1 MRNRILKSRGR
12 AAASGWSRSVR
23 RARLLALSAGATALG
38 TLALASSSM
47 AATAAVSPPAGLP
60 LAGSNCVA
68 NGNLPAAS
76 TTTADLPIGTASPTT
91 LQVTATSVALSVGQ
105 TVTVSTPTTGLFYQS
120 FTVTAAEPAGS
131 TSIPVTFTPSPTTQA
146 DLPVGSTV
154 TLPGAPS
161 GSQVASGSGK
171 ITGRGAT
178 LPLYGVINYINQFT
192 QTVCGPVAADTSAN
206 TYTPPAGFGEPT
218 GDPTD
223 PSSGVDGFS
232 GSVPLPTYNQDQMV
246 AYNYPAAQDKSGTG
260 SGQGRVA
267 ISCRTD
273 AFSGSDIPYT
283 MADFTNI
290 DGAPGAQA
298 GGLGSCLKAGW
309 VSPFQ
314 SIANPGDPA
323 GKMMSFPI
331 IGGAL
336 AMAVN
341 FGNPIT
347 AGCPTTLNLT
357 TAQVAAI
364 WSGTDTNW
372 NQVVSGCNLAITR
385 VVRQDTSGTSQ
396 NFENYLSDASPSTAL
411 CATGTFTSISSGTS
425 TATLNTL
432 GDLKGEILQA
442 TAGSNNNIWPSGG
455 SCSPLAH
462 AATSGTPALLH
473 TLVGITGGIG
483 YADVTDEVRDPGD
496 AATLITPNIQNS
508 DGTSFQPPTT
518 STGAANCTYQGSTLP
533 GTGTADN
540 VMGISGEWAL
550 DASPNHTDVSYTA
563 QGEQYP
569 ICALTWEFT
578 FEGDDGNAK
587 TTPGASQQFLPSPST
602 LTTAIAAGPVTTLAV
617 AGGTTGALSVNQLV
631 TVASTGAGST
641 SDTFTVTAAA
651 AKGAT
656 SISVS
661 GTSANA
667 YPAGSLI
674 VVNAL
679 KVTAIPAGTP
689 SQGQIGVTI
698 GGVRQLATYAGISGN
713 TFTGVT
719 GLVVTGTSGLVSGTS
734 AVLMPSG
741 TGGPE
746 PELNPDQRKTLY
758 AYMSYLL
765 SPAAQATAN
774 GAGYA
779 PLPAAWDAS
788 LLFGFQTDY

>member
-1 MRNRILKSRGR
+1 MRRRICKFS
-12 AAASGWSRSVR
+12 
-23 RARLLALSAGATALG
+23 RARVVALAVATGALG
-38 TLALASSSM
+38 SLALASS
-47 AATAAVSPPAGLP
+47 ALATTAAVSPPAGLP
-60 LAGSNCVA
+60 LAGTNCVA

-76 TTTADLPIGTASPTT
+76 TTTADLPSGTASPTT
-91 LQVTATSVALSVGQ
+91 LAVTATSVALSAGQ
-105 TVTVSTPTTGLFYQS
+105 IVTVSTPTTGLFYQT
-120 FTVTAAEPAGS
+120 FTLAAAAPAGS
-131 TSIPVTFTPSPTTQA
+131 TSLSVTFTPTPTTQ
-146 DLPVGSTV
+146 DFPVGSTV
-154 TLPGAPS
+154 TLPGSPS
-161 GSQVASGSGK
+161 GSLVASGSGK
-171 ITGRGAT
+171 ISGRGAT

-192 QTVCGPVAADTSAN
+192 QAVCAGPVAADTSTN
-206 TYTPPAGFGEPT
+206 TYTPPAGFAEPT

-223 PSSGVDGFS
+223 PSSGVDASQG
-232 GSVPLPTYNQDQMV
+232 GVPLPTYNQDQMV
-246 AYNYPAAQDKSGTG
+246 AYNYPAAQDRSGTG

-283 MADFTNI
+283 MADFNNI

-298 GGLGSCLKAGW
+298 GGLGSCLKASY

-314 SIANPGDPA
+314 STANAGDPA

-331 IGGAL
+331 VGGAIAL
-336 AMAVN
+336 AVN
-341 FGNPIT
+341 LPAACAN
-347 AGCPTTLNLT
+347 AGGGYNFT
-357 TAQVAAI
+357 TADIAAI
-364 WSGTDTNW
+364 WSGTQANWGGLDPTNDP
-372 NQVVSGCNLAITR
+372 NLTTTCGPGGTNVPVTR

-432 GDLKGEILQA
+432 GDLKGEILQS
-442 TAGSNNNIWPSGG
+442 TAGSNNNIWPTGG
-455 SCSPLAH
+455 SCNALAH

-473 TLVGITGGIG
+473 TLDGISGGIG

-496 AATLITPNIQNS
+496 AAALVTPAIQNS
-508 DGTSFQPPTT
+508 DATSFQLPTT
-518 STGAANCTYQGSTLP
+518 ATGAANCTYSAATLPSP
-533 GTGTADN
+533 GTGDA
-540 VMGISGEWAL
+540 VMGIAGQWAI
-550 DASPNHTDVSYTA
+550 DASTNHTDVAFTA

-569 ICALTWEFT
+569 VCALTWEFV
-578 FEGDDGNAK
+578 FEGDDGNSH
-587 TTPGASQQFLPSPST
+587 TTPSAIQQFLPNPST

-617 AGGTTGALSVNQLV
+617 AGGTTGALSSGQLV

-641 SDTFTVTAAA
+641 SDTFTVTAAV

-656 SISVS
+656 SIPVS

-667 YPAGSLI
+667 YAAGSQI

-689 SQGQIGVTI
+689 STGTI
-698 GGVRQLATYAGISGN
+698 ILTVGGVRQLATYAGISGN

-719 GLVVTGTSGLVSGTS
+719 GVVVTGTSGVVAAASTV
-734 AVLMPSG
+734 AMPSG

-746 PELNPDQRKTLY
+746 PELNPNQRKTLY
-758 AYMSYLL
+758 AYMSYML
-765 SPAAQATAN
+765 SPAAQATDG

-779 PLPAAWDAS
+779 QLPAAWLSPLA
-788 LLFGFQTDY
+788 LAFQTDY